1 MKTDSY
7 RIIVV
12 IPDGKERKGL
22 KYSSPDL
29 LNFQKFLDTKFP
41 DWLWFN
47 VFDKEKKQIASFTKN
62 NRCVSKRVE
71 GAL

>member
-7 RIIVV
+7 KIIVV
-12 IPDGKERKGL
+12 IPDGTERKGL

-29 LNFQKFLDTKFP
+29 LNFQKFIDTKFP

-47 VFDKEKKQIASFTKN
+47 VFNKEKKQIASFTKN

-71 GAL
+71 DIL

>member
-7 RIIVV
+7 KIIVV

-22 KYSSPDL
+22 KYSSSNL
-29 LNFQKFLDTKFP
+29 LTFQKFLDTKFP

-47 VFDKEKKQIASFTKN
+47 VFNKEKKQIASFTKN
-62 NRCVSKRVE
+62 NRCVSKKV
-71 GAL
+71 

>member
-7 RIIVV
+7 KIIVV

-22 KYSSPDL
+22 KYNSPDL

>member
-1 MKTDSY
+1 
-7 RIIVV
+7 V

-22 KYSSPDL
+22 KYNSPDL
-29 LNFQKFLDTKFP
+29 LSFQKFIDTKFP

-47 VFDKEKKQIASFTKN
+47 VFNKEKKQIASFTKN

-71 GAL
+71 DTL